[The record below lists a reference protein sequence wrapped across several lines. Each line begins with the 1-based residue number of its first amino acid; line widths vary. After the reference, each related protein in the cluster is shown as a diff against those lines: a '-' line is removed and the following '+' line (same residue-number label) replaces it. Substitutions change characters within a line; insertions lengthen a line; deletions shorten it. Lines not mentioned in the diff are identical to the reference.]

1 MSQGAARKVDAALSL
16 PPGDGA
22 ALVLPAR
29 SLRHFKMAGPGWQR
43 DDLFEMR
50 DPKPG
55 EDYGQG
61 ETLLLFGDVLGTG
74 TVANER

>member
-1 MSQGAARKVDAALSL
+1 MT
-16 PPGDGA
+16 
-22 ALVLPAR
+22 
-29 SLRHFKMAGPGWQR
+29 GPGWQR

-61 ETLLLFGDVLGTG
+61 ESLLLFGDVLGTG
-74 TVANER
+74 TIANERYRDNERNLIAS

>member
-1 MSQGAARKVDAALSL
+1 MNDIAVGSL
-16 PPGDGA
+16 TDPYI
-22 ALVLPAR
+22 
-29 SLRHFKMAGPGWQR
+29 RHFKMTGPGWQR

-61 ETLLLFGDVLGTG
+61 ESLLLFGDVLGTG
-74 TVANER
+74 TIANERYRDNKRNLIAS

>member
-1 MSQGAARKVDAALSL
+1 MT
-16 PPGDGA
+16 
-22 ALVLPAR
+22 
-29 SLRHFKMAGPGWQR
+29 GPGWQR

-61 ETLLLFGDVLGTG
+61 ESLLLFGDIFGAGKT
-74 TVANER
+74 ASER